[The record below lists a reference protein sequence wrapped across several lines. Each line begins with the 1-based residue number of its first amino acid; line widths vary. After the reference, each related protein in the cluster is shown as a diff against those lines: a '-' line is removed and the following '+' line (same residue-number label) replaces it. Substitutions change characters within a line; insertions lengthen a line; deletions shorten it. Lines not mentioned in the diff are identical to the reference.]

1 MQKLK
6 NIYLTVLGICSL
18 SLSSNI
24 ILDTSLAYEIN
35 LDTQNNTY
43 SWEEIS
49 YIKPTQ
55 ESLGWKNTG
64 KTGLIATSSGFVKS
78 SFHRGV
84 FIWEDIPYAQ
94 PPVGNLRW
102 KAPRKIESNTELIKP
117 KTNNFCIQRTS
128 SFGGSID
135 YAVDKEPISGNEDC
149 LYLDIFS
156 PLNKSKK
163 SLPVMFW
170 IHGGG
175 NTSGLKD
182 IYDFRKL
189 VKKHNVIVVR
199 INYRLGP
206 FGWFTHPAIQD
217 LQKDIDKTS
226 NFGTLDIISALEWV
240 NENIALFGGDPN
252 NITIFGESAGG
263 HNVLSML
270 VAKKAKG
277 LFHKAISMSG
287 YTTSLSVKDAYKPN
301 SQSFSSDHSSWKIVN
316 KIILD
321 TPDKKNQDEYKKEEL
336 RKILLNLSGKDF
348 YAYYSDR
355 KTYQEIPLLTNDD
368 IVIPEIG
375 LKNAL
380 SKKEYINKVPTMIG
394 SNRDEVKF
402 WLAFSEYFVE
412 LDFSFSGSVLGLPKI
427 TLKDEDAYEAFN
439 YYRSTAWKVRGVEEP
454 LNALSSA
461 GNKELYS
468 YRFDWDDQRRY
479 IIADFKKLFGATHAL
494 EVPLLAGD
502 NTLVGGRPVSNFI
515 YPRGISRFYISK
527 NMMKFWTNF
536 AKDGEPGESTN
547 KVIWNS
553 YLTNKS
559 DIRSFLILDNKKN
572 LRMSSEIPSLD
583 NLTEEIFYDER
594 LNEIEKCVV
603 LYQMFTFVG
612 NDLYDENIDKY
623 LGKCDRKNS
632 EMFIIENASVID
644 IN

>member
-1 MQKLK
+1 M
-6 NIYLTVLGICSL
+6 N
-18 SLSSNI
+18 
-24 ILDTSLAYEIN
+24 EIHLN
-35 LDTQNNTY
+35 TQNEIYN
-43 SWEEIS
+43 WEEIS
-49 YIKPTQ
+49 HVQPPQ
-55 ESLGWKNTG
+55 ESFGWKNSG
-64 KTGLIATSSGFVKS
+64 KTDLIATSSGLVKS
-78 SFHRGV
+78 SFQRGV
-84 FIWEDIPYAQ
+84 FIWQDIPYAQ

-102 KAPRKIESNTELIKP
+102 KAPQKIELNTELIEP

-128 SFGGSID
+128 SFGGSSD
-135 YAVDKEPISGNEDC
+135 YADDDELISGNEDC

-189 VKKHNVIVVR
+189 VKKHNVILVR

-240 NENIALFGGDPN
+240 NENIALFGGDPS

-263 HNVLSML
+263 HNVLSLL
-270 VAKKAKG
+270 VAKRAKG

-287 YTTSLSVKDAYKPN
+287 YTTSLSVNDAYKPN

-316 KIILD
+316 EIILD
-321 TPDKKNQDEYKKEEL
+321 MSNKKNQDEYEKEEL
-336 RKILLNLSGKDF
+336 RKILLNLSGRDF
-348 YAYYSDR
+348 YEYYLDR
-355 KTYQEIPLLTNDD
+355 ETFEEIPLLTNDD

-380 SKKEYINKVPTMIG
+380 SKKEYINNVPTMIG

-402 WLAFSEYFVE
+402 WLAFSEYFVD
-412 LDFSFSGSVLGLPKI
+412 LDFSISGSVLGLPKI

-439 YYRSTAWKVRGVEEP
+439 YYRSTAWKIRGVEEP
-454 LNALSSA
+454 LNSLSSA

-468 YRFDWDDQRRY
+468 YRFDWDDQRRF

-536 AKDGEPGESTN
+536 AKEGKPGESTN
-547 KVIWNS
+547 KVVWNP
-553 YLTNKS
+553 YQTDKS

-572 LRMSSEIPSLD
+572 LRMSSEIPTLNSLID
-583 NLTEEIFYDER
+583 EIFYDDR

-612 NDLYDENIDKY
+612 NDLYDENIGKY
-623 LGKCDRKNS
+623 SGRCDRKNS